1 MLLGRREG
9 SFCRKGNDGKV
20 KGDRRT
26 SLLVMFLDV
35 YVQGSLIVCVS
46 IFGDS
51 MFRFIFS
58 SSSRVC
64 GSNGFMSRV
73 SHKRSCMFFGF
84 GPFVLDSVD
93 IVFELSV
100 SSEMV
105 PA

>member
-1 MLLGRREG
+1 
-9 SFCRKGNDGKV
+9 
-20 KGDRRT
+20 
-26 SLLVMFLDV
+26 
-35 YVQGSLIVCVS
+35 
-46 IFGDS
+46 

-73 SHKRSCMFFGF
+73 SHRRSCMFFGF
-84 GPFVLDSVD
+84 VPFVLDSVD